1 MRSTVSDNSDIS
13 VPTIWGKHGKHITG
27 ALCVEIVIF
36 PVSRS
41 SVWESVL
48 RLAGNS
54 EGGEWCQKCIIINN
68 CNIASTG

>member
-48 RLAGNS
+48 QEMVKVESGVKN
-54 EGGEWCQKCIIINN
+54 
-68 CNIASTG
+68 AS